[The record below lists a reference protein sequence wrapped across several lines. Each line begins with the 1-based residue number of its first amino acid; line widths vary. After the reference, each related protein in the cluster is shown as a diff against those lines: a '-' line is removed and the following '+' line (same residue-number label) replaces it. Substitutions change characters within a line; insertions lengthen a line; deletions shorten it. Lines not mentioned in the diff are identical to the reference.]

1 MNGRKEELASFH
13 LLAPVYL
20 TLGNVV
26 ITGERG
32 EVSSATYAAVMDI
45 LQRYKIKG
53 ICTEKDY
60 N

>member
-1 MNGRKEELASFH
+1 MNGRKEELASYH
-13 LLAPVYL
+13 PPAPASL

-45 LQRYKIKG
+45 LQRYKG
-53 ICTEKDY
+53 ICTGKDY